1 MTGNLSRITVTS
13 SHSLLKPALEDLD
26 RATPHARPG
35 DKASLAA
42 NQWQDTFIKTARYG
56 WLRLPG

>member
-13 SHSLLKPALEDLD
+13 SHSLLKPALEDLE
-26 RATPHARPG
+26 RAAPNANPG
-35 DKASLAA
+35 VKASLAA
-42 NQWQDTFIKTARYG
+42 NQWQENFIKTARYG